1 MELCLYNAVFTAMSL
16 DCKQFTY
23 MNQLASSEKD
33 ISGRSDWFTCA
44 CCPPNVLRLLGMIGG
59 YIWNVSENSP
69 SSVTQI
75 DVHLYSSTT
84 LEFQTEA
91 GASSIKQDCDWPRDG
106 NIRFSLNSA
115 SKAVQLRL
123 RIPRWATNWDV
134 S

>member
-1 MELCLYNAVFTAMSL
+1 LHQARRIFPEEAIGSHA
-16 DCKQFTY
+16 
-23 MNQLASSEKD
+23 LAA
-33 ISGRSDWFTCA
+33 RPMFC
-44 CCPPNVLRLLGMIGG
+44 GMIGG